1 MSKTLLVTGASG
13 QLASAV
19 IRLLLD
25 GHRVAPSS
33 IIATT
38 RTPERLDSLSALGVH
53 VRHADFDHIDGLTT
67 AFDGAQRMLLVS
79 TDAPPGRRLAQQRAA
94 IEAAAW
100 AGVRHVVYTSIP
112 NPDADSPIP
121 FAADHRGTEEELRL
135 SGLTWTVLRNAWYM
149 ENLLRFLLPAI
160 ASGQWSSAAG
170 QGRIAYIARH
180 DCARV
185 AAAVLASRRTGND
198 IFDITGSE
206 AHSTQDIAELASVVT
221 GRPIRVDHVAAA
233 TQHERLLA
241 AGVPAPA
248 AQLFTAFD
256 VNTALGRVAKVTH
269 AVTELTGSPAQR
281 LREFLIQHRHQL
293 LA

>member
-1 MSKTLLVTGASG
+1 MSSTLLVTGASG
-13 QLASAV
+13 PLASAV

-25 GHRVAPSS
+25 EHRVAPSS
-33 IIATT
+33 ITATT
-38 RTPERLDSLSALGVH
+38 RTPERLDSLSARGVQ
-53 VRHADFDHIDGLTT
+53 VRRADFDAIDDLTT

-79 TDAPPGRRLAQQRAA
+79 TDAPSGRRLAQQRAA
-94 IEAAAW
+94 IEAAAR
-100 AGVRHVVYTSIP
+100 AGVRHVVYTSIA

-121 FAADHRGTEEELRL
+121 CAADHRGTEEQLCL

-149 ENLLRFLLPAI
+149 ENLLRFLPPAI

-206 AHSTQDIAELASVVT
+206 AHSTQDIAELASDVT
-221 GRPIRVDHVAAA
+221 GRPIRVDPVAAA
-233 TQHERLLA
+233 THHERLLA
-241 AGVPAPA
+241 AGMPASA
-248 AQLFTAFD
+248 AALFTAYD

-269 AVTELTGSPAQR
+269 AVTELTGYPAQR
-281 LREFLIQHRHQL
+281 LREFLIQHRHRL